1 MLIPGVEKNF
11 SIPKLNV
18 NFKLDNILLTD
29 AIYDPVDSRL
39 SIHEEKPNFDIDLV
53 NCSFGIGFNYSIQ
66 TTPALF
72 NDKGSG
78 KAWLKKM
85 NILFQG
91 SPVPKNNFFIVDFE
105 KVEVDIDDF
114 GLEI

>member
-18 NFKLDNILLTD
+18 NFKLENILLTD
-29 AIYDPVDSRL
+29 AIYDPVDSQL
-39 SIHEEKPNFDIDLV
+39 SIHEAKPNFDIDLV

-72 NDKGSG
+72 ND
-78 KAWLKKM
+78 
-85 NILFQG
+85 
-91 SPVPKNNFFIVDFE
+91 
-105 KVEVDIDDF
+105 
-114 GLEI
+114 